1 MSYTVKMIFEWPDD
15 PFKDQPFSSYE
26 EFNQTLYNFF
36 MAGKVDVDYSSV
48 ENNGLKTTRLAKDM
62 ESAQEWI
69 DFVVAHRTKYNSS
82 HPIYAIELI

>member
-1 MSYTVKMIFEWPDD
+1 
-15 PFKDQPFSSYE
+15 
-26 EFNQTLYNFF
+26 